1 MKCVGI
7 IGTGHYLPEKVMTN
21 DDWARLV
28 ETTDEWITTRTGI
41 KRRHIATDNQTT
53 SDLVVGAADM
63 AIKNA
68 GIDKSDIDAVLVA
81 TVSPDNAYPSTGN
94 WVQKKM
100 GLRTIPSMDIAAGCS
115 GFLFGLITASAY
127 IRSGLA
133 KNVLVAGAEIMS
145 RIINW
150 QDRNTCVLFGDGAG
164 AAIVSEVPRE
174 KGLLSTCWG
183 SDGSL
188 GDLLIQP
195 AGGSAMPASDKTVRE
210 QLHTVHMAGNTI
222 FKHAVMKMQEAAL
235 KSLELAG
242 LKGEDIDLFI
252 PHQANLR
259 IIEATVK
266 RAGIPM
272 EKTFVNIHET
282 ANISAATIPI
292 ALSQAFEAGRIK
304 NGDTVLLTA
313 FGAGFTWAA
322 ATLRF

>member
-1 MKCVGI
+1 MKSFGI
-7 IGTGHYLPEKVMTN
+7 IGTGHYLPERVMTN
-21 DDWARLV
+21 EDWAKLV
-28 ETTDEWITTRTGI
+28 DTSDEWITTRTGI
-41 KRRHIATDNQTT
+41 KKRHIAADHQST
-53 SDLVVGAADM
+53 SDLVLEAASM
-63 AIKNA
+63 AVRNA
-68 GIDKSDIDAVLVA
+68 GIDKNEIDAVLVA

-100 GLRTIPSMDIAAGCS
+100 GLRTVPSMDIAAGCS
-115 GFLFGLITASAY
+115 GFLFGLITAGSY

-133 KNVLVAGAEIMS
+133 RNVLVSGAETMS
-145 RIINW
+145 RAINW

-164 AAIVSEVPRE
+164 AVIVSEVPQG
-174 KGLLSTCWG
+174 KGLLSSCWG

-195 AGGSAMPASDKTVRE
+195 AGGSAMPASEKTVKE

-222 FKHAVMKMQEAAL
+222 FKHAVLKMQEAAL
-235 KSLELAG
+235 KALDLAG
-242 LKGEDIDLFI
+242 LKGEDVDLFV

-259 IIEATVK
+259 IIEATIK
-266 RAGIPM
+266 RAEIPM

-292 ALSQAFEAGRIK
+292 ALSQAVESGRIHPG
-304 NGDTVLLTA
+304 NTVLLA
-313 FGAGFTWAA
+313 SFGAGFTWAA